1 MLLLLCQECGESKAA
16 SENQPG
22 RLMPFGLILTHTVC
36 GTMGGEA
43 ILFTGSILCA
53 VLCFAFWKRP
63 LNMPQYILLK

>member
-22 RLMPFGLILTHTVC
+22 RLAPFGLILTHTVC

-43 ILFTGSILCA
+43 ILSTDSVICA
-53 VLCFAFWKRP
+53 LRFKKRP
-63 LNMPQYILLK
+63 LNRYCLLYILLK